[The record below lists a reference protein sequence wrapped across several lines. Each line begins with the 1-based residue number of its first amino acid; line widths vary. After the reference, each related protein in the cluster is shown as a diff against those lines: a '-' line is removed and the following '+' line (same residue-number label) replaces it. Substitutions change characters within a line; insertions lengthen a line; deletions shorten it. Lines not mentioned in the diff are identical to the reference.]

1 MNAAPQAVPSKPDF
15 ITALRRELHH
25 YPEPAW
31 MEYRTT
37 CRVVELLTALGIPVR
52 YGSAIHSRPHMYG
65 LPSPAADEAALE
77 RARQEGCDGALLAA
91 MAGGYTGCVATID
104 GAHPGRT
111 LAVRV
116 DLDCNTLPESLDAD
130 RLPVREGFASCHDGF
145 MHACG
150 HDGHT
155 AIGLALAAQL
165 WDHRQELH
173 GQVRIIFQPAE
184 EGLGGGTSM
193 VEAGV
198 LDGVDILLGSHI
210 SMGLAPVGTVAA
222 GTHGF
227 LASTKM
233 DVLIHGRGAHAGVCP
248 EEGRNA
254 LAAAA
259 AAVTNLLAISRSG
272 QGASRINVG
281 SLVSKAGRNVIPPEA
296 ALSLETRGAT
306 DEINRYMEDAA
317 LRVIDAAAQ
326 MYGCTVE
333 HRIMGRGDCT
343 DSTPELAERVME
355 ILRRIPGVKE
365 ILPSFNFRAS
375 EDITTMMRR
384 VQTQGGQATELI
396 FGAEIAAP
404 HHSERFDFDEAV
416 LPLAVR
422 VLTEL
427 ALSLN

>member
-1 MNAAPQAVPSKPDF
+1 MNAASHIGPDSLV
-15 ITALRRELHH
+15 ALRRELHR

-37 CRVVELLTALGIPVR
+37 CRVVELLTGMGIPVQ
-52 YGSAIHSRPHMYG
+52 YGASIHSRPHMYG
-65 LPSPAADEAALE
+65 LPSPEADEAALK
-77 RARQEGCDGALLAA
+77 RARTEGCHDGLLNV
-91 MAGGYTGCVATID
+91 MAGGYTGCVATIA
-104 GAHPGRT
+104 GAQPGRT
-111 LAVRV
+111 LAIRV
-116 DLDCNTLPESLDAD
+116 DLDCNTLPESRDGD
-130 RLPVREGFASCHDGF
+130 RLPVREDFASCHDGF

-150 HDGHT
+150 HDGHA
-155 AIGLALAAQL
+155 AIGTALAAQL
-165 WDHRQELH
+165 WQRRDKLR

-184 EGLGGGTSM
+184 EGLGGGASM

-210 SMGLAPVGTVAA
+210 SMGLSPVGTVSA

-227 LASTKM
+227 LASTKL
-233 DVLIHGRGAHAGVCP
+233 DVWIHGRGAHAGVCP

-259 AAVTNLLAISRSG
+259 AAVTNLLAISRTG

-281 SLVSKAGRNVIPPEA
+281 SLVSTAGRNVIPPEA
-296 ALSLETRGAT
+296 KLSLETRGAT
-306 DEINRYMEDAA
+306 AEINRYMEDAA
-317 LRVIDAAAQ
+317 LRVIDAAAA
-326 MYGCTVE
+326 MYGCTAE

-343 DSTPELAERVME
+343 GSTPELAERVAE
-355 ILRRIPGVKE
+355 LLRIIPGVTKV
-365 ILPSFNFRAS
+365 LPSFNFRAS

-384 VQTQGGQATELI
+384 VQEQGGQATELI
-396 FGAEIAAP
+396 FGADIAAP

-427 ALSLN
+427 AMSL